1 MKRSTA
7 RWTTAFAAAALI
19 GVPAAGW
26 SQTPPAATSQ
36 PPAAQQPADAP
47 AQHGAAAE
55 HIQKAEA
62 ALNDI
67 PSSTLPARAKPRV
80 AELKRHLNALE
91 KSAAASHASSTSAT
105 KPSSKPKDT
114 WANEVAAIDKVLTE
128 LLGPSTAGAPS
139 ATGTTGQ
146 SKSDTLTLDDTTK
159 AKLMEVRQ
167 NVTAFAAAMS
177 GSGSASPSA
186 PSSEPSPEPAAAAAA
201 QAPTASPTPTA
212 ESTPPASTSAPS
224 AQSAAAAQPAAASS
238 AAPAEQTQA
247 QAPTAAASSQMDEEG
262 AKRQLTAARDSLA
275 QLTQLPAAAQLT
287 GDARTQ
293 VSQLISNFNEL
304 ITAKSDWRASYD
316 KVAANVTALIGA
328 ESAPAEAAAPA
339 PTGTPGAV
347 GTSGSTATALDPA
360 IKGKLV
366 EFRTHLMAFEKAAGA
381 APSGPSDSAPSA
393 PSDSSSSSS
402 SPAMTPSSSAPSSS
416 APPASSAAPSASPS
430 SPSPEPAASSSA
442 AEQGAAAAQSSGKM
456 SQDNPI
462 SHIDAIEAI
471 IGSGSKLTLEQA
483 QVEQIRTHL
492 AQLRKAVE
500 KK

>member
-1 MKRSTA
+1 MKRSTS

-26 SQTPPAATSQ
+26 SQTPPAAASQ

-47 AQHGAAAE
+47 AQQGAAE

-67 PSSTLPARAKPRV
+67 PTSTLPARAKSRV
-80 AELKRHLNALE
+80 ADLKRQLNSLE
-91 KSAAASHASSTSAT
+91 KSAEKSA
-105 KPSSKPKDT
+105 SSKPKDT
-114 WANEVAAIDKVLTE
+114 WAKDVAAIDKTLTE
-128 LLGPSTAGAPS
+128 LLGPAAASGAAAPPA

-146 SKSDTLTLDDTTK
+146 SKSESLTIDDTTK
-159 AKLMEVRQ
+159 AKLLEVRQ
-167 NVTAFAAAMS
+167 HVTAFATSMS
-177 GSGSASPSA
+177 GSGASSPSA

-201 QAPTASPTPTA
+201 QAQAASPTPTA
-212 ESTPPASTSAPS
+212 ESTPPASASVPASASAPS
-224 AQSAAAAQPAAASS
+224 AQSAAAAQSPAASS

-247 QAPTAAASSQMDEEG
+247 QAPTAEASSQSDEEG
-262 AKRQLTAARDSLA
+262 AKRHLTAARDSLA

-287 GDARTQ
+287 GDTRTQ
-293 VSQLISNFNEL
+293 VSQLIGNFNEL
-304 ITAKSDWRASYD
+304 ITSKADWRASYD
-316 KVAANVTALIGA
+316 KVAANVTAIIGA
-328 ESAPAEAAAPA
+328 ESAPVEAAAAAPA
-339 PTGTPGAV
+339 GTPGAV
-347 GTSGSTATALDPA
+347 GTSGSTAAALDPA

-366 EFRTHLMAFEKAAGA
+366 EFRTHLMAFEKAAGD
-381 APSGPSDSAPSA
+381 APSGPSS
-393 PSDSSSSSS
+393 
-402 SPAMTPSSSAPSSS
+402 PSSSAMTPSSS

-430 SPSPEPAASSSA
+430 SPSSSAAPSASPSSPSPEPAASSSP
-442 AEQGAAAAQSSGKM
+442 AEQGAAAAQSAGKM

-462 SHIDAIEAI
+462 SHIEAIEAI

-492 AQLRKAVE
+492 AQLRKAVD